1 MSFSFWLTLL
11 SMIISKSI
19 HIAADGIISFFF
31 MTKIPLYICV
41 CEYIYT
47 TSFFHASVLG
57 HLDCFHV
64 LAFVNNAEMN
74 LEVQVSFHI
83 IVLSGCVPRSGI
95 AGSSGNSSFWKN
107 LHTVLHSDCTNLQSH
122 QQCRRA
128 QRDLKIWIPTQ
139 TLLAELLIQYSGV
152 GPGKLYSWKAHRW
165 FIRTSRFGN
174 HFQLK
179 D

>member
-1 MSFSFWLTLL
+1 M
-11 SMIISKSI
+11 
-19 HIAADGIISFFF
+19 
-31 MTKIPLYICV
+31 CV
-41 CEYIYT
+41 WIYIYT
-47 TSFFHASVLG
+47 TSFFHASVRG
-57 HLDCFHV
+57 HLDCLHV

-128 QRDLKIWIPTQ
+128 QRDLQICIPTQ
-139 TLLAELLIQYSGV
+139 TLLAEILIQYSGV
-152 GPGKLYSWKAHRW
+152 GPGKLYSWKVHRW

-179 D
+179 DYHQPLPPPVLSRMPLSVHECCVSSYHLRH

>member
-31 MTKIPLYICV
+31 MTKIPLYIYV

-47 TSFFHASVLG
+47 ASFFHASVLG
-57 HLDCFHV
+57 HLDCFRV

-95 AGSSGNSSFWKN
+95 SGSCGNFILSFLRNFHIAFHSG
-107 LHTVLHSDCTNLQSH
+107 CTNFHSH
-122 QQCRRA
+122 VVSF
-128 QRDLKIWIPTQ
+128 LVSSPVTKVNHSWSKK
-139 TLLAELLIQYSGV
+139 LLREVIYDNWVTFGGFAFRQIRGV
-152 GPGKLYSWKAHRW
+152 QKKPALS
-165 FIRTSRFGN
+165 FFV
-174 HFQLK
+174 F
-179 D
+179 

>member
-1 MSFSFWLTLL
+1 
-11 SMIISKSI
+11 MIISKSI

-31 MTKIPLYICV
+31 MTKISLYICV

-128 QRDLKIWIPTQ
+128 VVKQDSIQEGCLEKERSLVPQMIRRDTILMD
-139 TLLAELLIQYSGV
+139 
-152 GPGKLYSWKAHRW
+152 R
-165 FIRTSRFGN
+165 
-174 HFQLK
+174 
-179 D
+179 